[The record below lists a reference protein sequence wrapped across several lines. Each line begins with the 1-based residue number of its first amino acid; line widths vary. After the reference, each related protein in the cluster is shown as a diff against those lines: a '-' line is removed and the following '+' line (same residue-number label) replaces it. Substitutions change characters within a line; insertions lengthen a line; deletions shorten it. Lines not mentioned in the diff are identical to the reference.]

1 MGILDHFYV
10 SLQILSFLPASYSS
24 CPWVWTSCT
33 QEHLTSLQG
42 APIDTVVEICS
53 APMPAHGHPEVGDN
67 QCNTGQ
73 TSEQGETEAL
83 PLPLLP
89 LPWWFQG
96 LVIRASPGCSPL
108 D

>member
-1 MGILDHFYV
+1 MGILDPFYV
-10 SLQILSFLPASYSS
+10 SLQILSVLPASYSS
-24 CPWVWTSCT
+24 CPRVWTSCT
-33 QEHLTSLQG
+33 QENLTSLQG

-53 APMPAHGHPEVGDN
+53 APTPPHGHPEVGGS

-83 PLPLLP
+83 PLPLPP

-96 LVIRASPGCSPL
+96 LVIRASLGCSPL